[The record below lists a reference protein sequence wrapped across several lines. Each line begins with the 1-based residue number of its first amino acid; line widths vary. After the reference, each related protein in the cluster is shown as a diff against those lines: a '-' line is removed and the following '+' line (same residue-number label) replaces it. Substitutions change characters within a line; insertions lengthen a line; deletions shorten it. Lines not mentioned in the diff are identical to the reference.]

1 MKTIFAWKR
10 SGFIVTLFVLV
21 LIISASAFA
30 QFEKSTISGTVT
42 DATGAVV
49 PGAEVKVTSV
59 NTGSVRTATTNESG
73 LFTLSNMAPDTYE
86 VTVSQKGFAAFK
98 QSITVSPGGHSTIDP
113 KLEVKAMGETVEVVA
128 GGATQVDTQ
137 TSAISQTVSQLQV
150 SQLPSLT
157 RDPYDFVQTM
167 GNVNQDSSSG
177 TGGTDQITRGAGVSI
192 NGQRS
197 ASTDALL
204 DGAENVDLYT
214 TKVGQSVP
222 LDSVAEFSVTSNDF
236 SAEYGRASG
245 GVINVVTKSGTNQF
259 HGGAYEFNRV
269 SKLTSNDY
277 DSNAHGNPK
286 GKYTRNQFGFSLG
299 GPVAKNKVFFFTN
312 LEWTRVRSQANNLD
326 VIPDPAFLAASAP
339 ATQAYFAGFSLR
351 PGLKVT
357 GVENAATAGAGPSV
371 SPSVAYTNY
380 TTANGGNNP
389 IFDVVNFQSPGDS
402 GGGAPQNTLNM
413 VHKVDFTMN
422 DKTSM
427 YVRYANFKQSIFPGF
442 INNSPYKG
450 FDTGQTQLN
459 QNLLYSLTHVWSQS
473 VVSETKLNVNR
484 LTLTQPLAS
493 QPVQP
498 TLYFNTNGAA
508 TDANGNLICL
518 PGYSCLT
525 PGNSIPFGGPQ
536 NVMQVGQSL
545 SWNHGKHDFRF
556 GGAYIYTRDN
566 RTFGA
571 YENAVLGL
579 ERGGTGRGVGFGADN
594 LFNGTVG
601 LFQVVIDPQGQFPCF
616 RDDAHNVIV
625 TPSCEI
631 TLPATQPSF
640 ARSNRYDDGSF
651 YGQDT
656 WKVSHRLTLNL
667 GLRWE
672 YYGVQHNKN
681 AKLDSNF
688 VLGTGSTIQQRIA
701 SGKVYTVAAT
711 TNSPAS
717 PVGGLWTPS
726 KKNFAPRVGFALD
739 VFGDGKTS
747 LRGGYGIAYERNFG
761 NVTFNLIQNPPAQFN
776 SQFNSLVVPGQPG
789 GLALTGTN
797 LGPFAGSGIQK
808 PLPPPSLRYVR
819 QDIPTS
825 YAQSWNLSLQREV
838 MKNSILAVEY
848 TGAHTIHDYSI
859 ENLNQQGFG
868 VVYLGTDL
876 ADPSCAVG
884 AGRCDL
890 DRLNRQY
897 GNMNTRGFGGYSHY
911 NALNTRFQ
919 SSNLFRQGLDF
930 TVNYTWS
937 HSLDNLSSSF
947 SETPQTENLGLLD
960 PFQPALDYGSADFD
974 ARHRIA
980 ISAVWALPYAKNTH
994 GFVKQAVDGWEF
1006 SPIVTAHSGNPFT
1019 VFDSSNGV
1027 GGDTA
1032 FARYQTPAGASVKFT
1047 GSSNNVPATAEPN
1060 YVNFAGPNTFQY
1072 VKVQGFENPD
1082 GTPAT
1087 YFNPLTFS
1095 GELPTCDTTTNGA
1108 GNVVS
1113 TGLNCKWPMNMTH
1126 RNAFRG
1132 PGAYNINLAI
1142 RKQFSVTERF
1152 KLQFS
1157 TEFYNLLNHSNYYVQ
1172 AGATNDVGN
1181 FATPSLGIDP
1191 VTGNPIPAPGP
1202 FNFQVIGKRGVNPA
1216 AGVPNERR
1224 FIQMALRLSF

>member
-1 MKTIFAWKR
+1 MK
-10 SGFIVTLFVLV
+10 STLLKST
-21 LIISASAFA
+21 LLALLMTLSLTAFA

-42 DATGAVV
+42 DATGAALV
-49 PGAEVKVTSV
+49 GAEVKATSV
-59 NTGSVRTATTNESG
+59 NTGAVRAATTNDSG

-86 VTVSQKGFAAFK
+86 VTVSQKGFAEFK
-98 QSITVSPGGHSTIDP
+98 QSLTVSPGGHSTVDA
-113 KLEVKAMGETVEVVA
+113 KLEVRAAGETVEVIA
-128 GGATQVDTQ
+128 GGATQVETQ
-137 TSAISQTVSQLQV
+137 TSSINQTVSQFQV

-167 GNVNQDSSSG
+167 GNVNQDSASG
-177 TGGTDQITRGAGVSI
+177 TGGSDQVVRGAGVSI

-222 LDSVAEFSVTSNDF
+222 LDSVAEFTVTSNNF

-269 SKLTSNDY
+269 SALTSNDY
-277 DSNAHGNPK
+277 DSNAHGIAK
-286 GKYTRNQFGFSLG
+286 GKYTRNQFGFSIG
-299 GPVAKNKVFFFTN
+299 GPAIKNKLFFFSN
-312 LEWTRVRSQANNLD
+312 LEWTRVRSAANNLL
-326 VIPDPAFLAASAP
+326 VVPDPAFIAASVP
-339 ATQAYFAGFSLR
+339 ATQTYFSGFSPR
-351 PGLKVT
+351 SGLKVT
-357 GVENAATAGAGPSV
+357 QVYNAAAAGAAANANS
-371 SPSVAYTNY
+371 SAMYTAY

-389 IFDVVNFQSPGDS
+389 LFDLVNYQSPGDS
-402 GGGAPQNTLNM
+402 GGGGPQNTLNM

-422 DKTSM
+422 EKTSM
-427 YVRYANFKQSIFPGF
+427 YVRYANFNLKELAGF
-442 INNSPYKG
+442 VNNSPYSG
-450 FDTGQTQLN
+450 FDTGQTELN

-473 VVSETKLNVNR
+473 VVSETKVNVNR
-484 LTLTQPLAS
+484 LTLEQALAS

-498 TLYFNTNGAA
+498 TIYFNTSTAA
-508 TDANGNLICL
+508 NVAGNLICM
-518 PGYSCLT
+518 PGYSCTT

-536 NVMQVGQSL
+536 NVIQFGQSL

-571 YENAVLGL
+571 YENAVQGL
-579 ERGGTGRGVGFGADN
+579 ESGGSHGGLTWGADN
-594 LFNGTVG
+594 LMNADAGW
-601 LFQVVIDPQGQFPCF
+601 FQVVVSPQGQFPCF
-616 RDDAHNVIV
+616 RDDAHNLII
-625 TPSCEI
+625 TPACEI
-631 TLPATQPSF
+631 TLPTTQPSF
-640 ARSNRYDDGSF
+640 ARSNRYKDGSF
-651 YGQDT
+651 YGQDS
-656 WKVSHRLTLNL
+656 WKVSRRLTLNL

-672 YYGVQHNKN
+672 YYGVQHNKDP
-681 AKLDSNF
+681 KVESNF

-701 SGKVYTVAAT
+701 SGKVYTVGAT
-711 TNSPAS
+711 PNSPAS

-739 VFGDGKTS
+739 VTGDGKTS

-761 NVTFNLIQNPPAQFN
+761 NVTFNVIQNPPAQFN
-776 SQFNSLVVPGQPG
+776 SIFQSAVAPGQAG
-789 GLALTGTN
+789 AQALSSSN
-797 LGPFAGSGIQK
+797 LGPFAGSGIQV

-825 YAQSWNLSLQREV
+825 YSQSWNLSLQREV

-876 ADPSCAVG
+876 QDPSCSVG
-884 AGRCDL
+884 VARCDL

-919 SSNLFRQGLDF
+919 STNLFRQGLDL
-930 TVNYTWS
+930 TVNYTYS

-980 ISAVWALPYAKNTH
+980 ISAVWAVPYAKNTH
-994 GFVKQAVDGWEF
+994 GFVKQALDGWEF
-1006 SPIVTAHSGNPFT
+1006 APIVTARSGNPFT
-1019 VFDSSNGV
+1019 VFNSFNGI

-1032 FARYQTPAGASVKFT
+1032 FARYQIIPGSKIPYT
-1047 GSSNNVPATAEPN
+1047 GNANNVPA
-1060 YVNFAGPNTFQY
+1060 GPEGAVDFSGVNTFNY
-1072 VKVQGFENPD
+1072 LTLPGLLAGAP
-1082 GTPAT
+1082 T
-1087 YFNPLTFS
+1087 YLDQFGIS
-1095 GELPTCDTTTNGA
+1095 GELPNCDTTTNGA
-1108 GNVVS
+1108 GHVVS
-1113 TGLNCKWPMNMTH
+1113 TGTNCKWPTNMTG

-1142 RKQFSVTERF
+1142 RKQFSVTERV

-1172 AGATNDVGN
+1172 GGGTNDFGN
-1181 FATPSLGIDP
+1181 FFPSPDHMEI
-1191 VTGNPIPAPGP
+1191 
-1202 FNFQVIGKRGVNPA
+1202 IGKRGVNPA

-1224 FIQMALRLSF
+1224 FVQMALRLSF